1 MNNSAS
7 KKQLWTGR
15 VMSAIVVLFLSFDAI
30 AKLLRLPAV
39 VEGTAKVGYPDS
51 SIQVLGIIL
60 LVCTLLYAAPPTAA
74 LGAALLTGYLG
85 GAVATHLRIGDPL
98 FSHVLF
104 PVYMGAILWAGL
116 LLRRPALRGVVLGST

>member
-1 MNNSAS
+1 MNNAS

-15 VMSAIVVLFLSFDAI
+15 VMSAVVVLFLSFDAI
-30 AKLLRLPAV
+30 AKLLRVPAV
-39 VEGTAKVGYPDS
+39 IEGTAKLGYPDS
-51 SIQVLGIIL
+51 SIQVLGVVL

-104 PVYMGAILWAGL
+104 PVYLGALAWAGL
-116 LLRRPALRGVVLGST
+116 LLRRPGLRGVVLRPE